1 MLDLELMLKKPATG
15 NKFIYRYFDDEG
27 SYIGQTKKSLK
38 ARAGKDGKLY
48 CKNDNKWSQA
58 ILEKG
63 FNHFNVEILCEC
75 LESEADK
82 KEKEFIKKFDS
93 RRSGYNTSPGGL
105 WCPDFIFEP
114 GYSKNEENELV
125 DIKQIIADMK
135 ETDIKYLCK
144 IINKLYK
151 IKIKDYTAE
160 SLLQALKTCNEIY
173 DTAWYYAFEGEDET
187 IGCSALDYLYDYL
200 EIFPNSFAYLKYLY
214 IENKLRQD
222 DPLAQYHTPDLYYK
236 KQEELLNS
244 LTEKDIDIFLD
255 EITECDL
262 RTSNYKDLAC
272 GDCLSLGIN
281 IRYKF

>member
-38 ARAGKDGKLY
+38 VRAGKDGKLY

-114 GYSKNEENELV
+114 E
-125 DIKQIIADMK
+125 
-135 ETDIKYLCK
+135 
-144 IINKLYK
+144 
-151 IKIKDYTAE
+151 
-160 SLLQALKTCNEIY
+160 
-173 DTAWYYAFEGEDET
+173 
-187 IGCSALDYLYDYL
+187 
-200 EIFPNSFAYLKYLY
+200 
-214 IENKLRQD
+214 
-222 DPLAQYHTPDLYYK
+222 
-236 KQEELLNS
+236 
-244 LTEKDIDIFLD
+244 
-255 EITECDL
+255 
-262 RTSNYKDLAC
+262 
-272 GDCLSLGIN
+272 
-281 IRYKF
+281 